1 MTASNQNRLVV
12 DRSVSWQILD
22 GDAVIVSPKTGKI
35 RVLNQ
40 VGTFIWQMLVQ
51 DHTATEIQDALVSNY
66 AITPERAAHD
76 LQAFITDLSQRN
88 LISWESSS

>member
-40 VGTFIWQMLVQ
+40 VGTFIWQMLVL
-51 DHTATEIQDALVSNY
+51 DHNAAEIQDALVSNY
-66 AITPERAAHD
+66 AITPERAARD
-76 LQAFITDLSQRN
+76 LQAFISDLSQRN
-88 LISWESSS
+88 LIFWESSS

>member
-40 VGTFIWQMLVQ
+40 VCTFIWQMLVL
-51 DHTATEIQDALVSNY
+51 DHNAAEIQDALVSNY
-66 AITPERAAHD
+66 AITPERAARD
-76 LQAFITDLSQRN
+76 LQAFISDLSQRN
-88 LISWESSS
+88 LIFWESSS

>member
-35 RVLNQ
+35 RVLNP
-40 VGTFIWQMLVQ
+40 VGTFIWQMLVL
-51 DHTATEIQDALVSNY
+51 DHNAAEIQDALVSNY
-66 AITPERAAHD
+66 AITPERAARD
-76 LQAFITDLSQRN
+76 LQAFISDLSQRN
-88 LISWESSS
+88 LIFWESSS

>member
-51 DHTATEIQDALVSNY
+51 DHNAAEIQTALVSKY
-66 AITPERAAHD
+66 AISPERAAHD

-88 LISWESSS
+88 LIFWESSS